1 MGRTSSFVKKDVD
14 PGPLPPMAELA
25 YGSRHSHSSPNVLR
39 DVRDA
44 PAQLPEGLGDL
55 HETQEDKDERRSV
68 AFGRNLYGNSH
79 VSGIRVPAPEGG
91 VGLWFLFT
99 VSWLSR

>member
-14 PGPLPPMAELA
+14 PGPLPPMPELA
-25 YGSRHSHSSPNVLR
+25 HGYRHSQSSPNVLR
-39 DVRDA
+39 NVRDS
-44 PAQLPEGLGDL
+44 PAQLPEGLGSL
-55 HETQEDKDERRSV
+55 HETQEDPDDKKPV

-99 VSWLSR
+99 VSL